1 MKLQKVVIIGGV
13 AGGATTA
20 AQLRRINPDIEIT
33 IYDKHRDVS
42 FANCGLPYL
51 ISGEVKSRD
60 YLIAYTK
67 EKFVQKHIDVR
78 TYHEVIDVDTTNN
91 KVVVKNLTTNTVME
105 DVYDYLVVS
114 PGAHP
119 NQLGVL
125 EGAKNVHS
133 LHKLEDLDDI
143 MHNLILDEVCH
154 VLVVGTGFVS
164 LEVLESLV
172 LRGLKVSLVHRS
184 THIYSVIEKNFADE
198 LLIHLKER
206 GVDVYLDAE
215 VEKADGNSVTLST
228 GDTLNVDM
236 IFTGVG
242 ISPST
247 GFLSDTNI
255 ELTERGHIPINE
267 WCQTNVEN
275 VFALGDAVEARY
287 LHVDE
292 RVNVSLAWPAHRMA
306 YLIAQI
312 IDGGGIVESGDGLLA
327 IADGRDATPVKGLLG
342 AQIIRMFDFHIGS
355 VGVSHKLIDNLGMD
369 VEVIEHSQRNMAG
382 YMPESRKIH
391 VKVYYEKST
400 GKILR
405 AVSMGEDKVDK
416 LIDTFATVMKF
427 GGLVYNLIDLEPAY
441 APSFSSPKSV
451 VNMIGY
457 KALEKR

>member
-1 MKLQKVVIIGGV
+1 MQKVVIIGGV

-20 AQLRRINPDIEIT
+20 AQLRRINPDVEIT

-60 YLIAYTK
+60 HLIAYTK
-67 EKFVQKHIDVR
+67 EKFIEKSIDVK
-78 TYHEVIDVDTTNN
+78 TYHEVIDIDTKHN
-91 KVVVKNLTTNTVME
+91 KVIVKNLQTNTVME
-105 DVYDYLVVS
+105 DFYDYLVVS
-114 PGAHP
+114 PGAEP
-119 NQLGVL
+119 NQLPVL
-125 EGAKNVHS
+125 EGANNVHN

-143 MHNLILDEVCH
+143 MHSLKLDYVGH

-172 LRGLKVSLVHRS
+172 LRRLKVSLVHRS
-184 THIYSVIEKNFADE
+184 NHIYSVIEKDFADE

-215 VEKADGNSVTLST
+215 IEKVEGESVTLTT
-228 GDTLNVDM
+228 GDSLDVDM

-255 ELTERGHIPINE
+255 ELTESGHIPINE
-267 WCQTNVEN
+267 WCQTNIEN
-275 VFALGDAVEARY
+275 VFALGDAVKTRY
-287 LHVDE
+287 LNVDE
-292 RVNVSLAWPAHRMA
+292 SVNVALAGPAHRMA

-312 IDGGGIVESGDGLLA
+312 IDGGGIVENDPGRLA
-327 IADGRDATPVKGLLG
+327 IADGRDAAPVKGLLG
-342 AQIIRMFDFHIGS
+342 AQIIRVFDFHIGS
-355 VGVSHKLIDNLGMD
+355 VGVNYKLMDDLDQD
-369 VEVIEHSQRNMAG
+369 VEIIEHSQRNMAG

-391 VKVYYEKST
+391 VKVYYEKSS

-405 AVSMGEDKVDK
+405 VASMGEDKVDK
-416 LIDTFATVMKF
+416 LIDTFAAVMKY
-427 GGLVYNLIDLEPAY
+427 GGTVYDLIDLEPAY

-457 KALEKR
+457 KALGKR